1 MKTER
6 LGIGGTLAL
15 EAVTYEAVPGMKQY
29 PRDVSF
35 EFTEHSPD
43 AWYSDRETSVAIDAA
58 MARKI
63 IDALNQHFEF

>member
-6 LGIGGTLAL
+6 LEIGGTLAF
-15 EAVTYEAVPGMKQY
+15 ESTKYETTSYNDAC
-29 PRDVSF
+29 F
-35 EFTEHSPD
+35 EFVEHATD
-43 AWYSDRETSVAIDAA
+43 HWCSDSETSVTIDAA